1 VPARQEAEDHLGIP
15 HDGPAI
21 FIYVLVLVSIAA
33 VIKGSMKK
41 SPPVSAT
48 WRSDDPPPPHGTA

>member
-1 VPARQEAEDHLGIP
+1 MFLQTLTLHDLLIGIP

-21 FIYVLVLVSIAA
+21 FIYTLVLVSVAA

-41 SPPVSAT
+41 SEPVGAD
-48 WRSDDPPPPHGTA
+48 WRSDET